1 MVTSPL
7 SPLGRAV
14 SRTLTTLQP
23 LSLSPY
29 LCSLYSVQ
37 CTVLYCTHA
46 TWRLGF
52 YLILLCQ
59 TLDLKLTCNKLKGNY
74 FEIQNLKN
82 LDYISIFP
90 YSKGKE
96 LKSIR
101 VDFQMLLK

>member
-7 SPLGRAV
+7 SPLGTAV

-46 TWRLGF
+46 TWRLGV
-52 YLILLCQ
+52 YLIL
-59 TLDLKLTCNKLKGNY
+59 GNY

-82 LDYISIFP
+82 LDYMSIFP
-90 YSKGKE
+90 YSKYKE

-101 VDFQMLLK
+101 VDFQILPK